1 MSATSVFFAP
11 EPKKNS
17 QSGSGNMTDTTSV
30 WGARVELALGQS
42 TVRLN
47 AKVWATSREQAVE
60 TIKASLAIV
69 WPGWKVS
76 FLTQPIELE
85 P

>member
-1 MSATSVFFAP
+1 MSAKEIIADY
-11 EPKKNS
+11 
-17 QSGSGNMTDTTSV
+17 QGV
-30 WGARVELALGQS
+30 WGARVELSRGQS

-47 AKVWATSREQAVE
+47 AKAPATSREQAVE

-76 FLTQPIELE
+76 FLIQPVELE